1 MADTAITVALQLVG
15 SVIQLVDSVI
25 QFLSDQQ
32 QLRGTIDAELT
43 DIRDSLMIMQAYL
56 QDAERTEG
64 GSEMKKAFIE
74 RIRGVAHEME
84 DVLDEFMLHAPHQ
97 FSTNNILQAGYEF
110 CHHLKHLGPLNEI
123 HSDIQKIL
131 KRMRNL
137 RDDLRSL
144 GRPLQHGATS
154 SGSEEQILPEEDEI
168 IGFEKLKDE
177 LFCRL
182 KNEGGRSH
190 RRTISVVGPAGS
202 GKTTLL
208 NSIYRGKE
216 IANHFDCFAWL
227 YFSRNCNICPGIDA
241 EPSIYQDGS
250 NYSSFLRTSLQRKR
264 YIVVLDGVRF
274 EQDYRS
280 IEQALPDDFN
290 GSRIIIITR
299 THDAA
304 VGCAT
309 DHNHIYKMPEL
320 NHKDSWHL
328 FCKKAFRFRNG
339 KCPPEMEEVS
349 EQIVIKCEGL
359 PLAITT
365 VGSLLSRKPQLP
377 AEWVKVYN
385 NLATLILEANPGDS
399 VIMRTLLTSYND
411 LPNNLKTCF
420 LYFSILAE
428 DYSIR
433 CVRLIRL
440 WVAEGFVRG
449 SRNRTLEEVAEGYLN
464 ELIGRNLV
472 MVSRRD
478 FNGRIT
484 NCRVVNLVRDLLLIR
499 AENENFAAVVTDSA
513 VNCNSGGRIR
523 RLSIHSASTRGLT
536 IIRGFQLDRAR
547 TLFMAGLCS
556 VLSPHIG
563 EILQKFRLL
572 KVLDL
577 EDADLDVFPDAIVA
591 LTLLRYLSLSGTRV
605 KTIPESI
612 KKLHWLQFLDLKH
625 TLVTLLPKAIYALHN
640 LRHLLVSVR
649 SPRHKRAMFGNMK
662 DAEIFGVIKGLQLLQ
677 TLSLIKADRGPIFF
691 RELENLV
698 HLRKLGLVEIPGQ
711 FGWHLCASIKNMS
724 NLSSLHLRS
733 KSEGEYLD
741 LDHLDAFPSQ
751 LLQRLYLEGCLL
763 KLPTWICNL
772 SSLVKLHLKWSR
784 LIVSPTE
791 FLKDLP
797 NLMVLEM
804 VAAFT
809 GDILIFA
816 AEKFQKLKT
825 LHIEQFE
832 NLDQVLVFNGAMPK
846 LEKLT
851 ICSCM
856 CLHDLPHQIEDLK
869 CLEELLLYDMPQ
881 EFTNKL
887 GSSEHLWKVA
897 HIRVIQSF
905 TFDQANDSWY
915 FKNCS

>member
-1 MADTAITVALQLVG
+1 MADTAITVALQLVD
-15 SVIQLVDSVI
+15 SVIQLVDSI
-25 QFLSDQQ
+25 TQFLSDQQ
-32 QLRGTIDAELT
+32 QLRGAIDAELT
-43 DIRDSLMIMQAYL
+43 DIRDSLMVMQAYL
-56 QDAERTEG
+56 QDAEGAEG
-64 GSEMKKAFIE
+64 GGEMKKAFIK
-74 RIRGVAHEME
+74 RIRDVAHEME
-84 DVLDEFMLHAPHQ
+84 DVLDEFMLHAPRQ
-97 FSTNNILQAGYEF
+97 FSRNNILQAGYEF
-110 CHHLKHLGPLNEI
+110 CHYLKHLGPLNEI
-123 HSDIQKIL
+123 QSDIQKIR
-131 KRMRNL
+131 KRMQNL

-144 GRPLQHGATS
+144 GQPLQHGATS

-168 IGFEKLKDE
+168 IGFEELKNE
-177 LFCRL
+177 LLCRL
-182 KNEGGRSH
+182 KNEGGRSSQ

-202 GKTTLL
+202 GKTSLL
-208 NSIYRGKE
+208 NSIYHGKE
-216 IANHFDCFAWL
+216 VGSHFDCFAWL
-227 YFSRNCNICPGIDA
+227 HFSRNCNVNQIRQRLLSQICSGIDA
-241 EPSIYQDGS
+241 ELSIYQDGS
-250 NYSSFLRTSLQRKR
+250 NYSSFLRNYLQRKR

-274 EQDYRS
+274 EQDCRS
-280 IEQALPDDFN
+280 VEQALPDDFN

-304 VGCAT
+304 VACAT

-339 KCPPEMEEVS
+339 KCPKEMEEVS

-377 AEWVKVYN
+377 AEWIKVYN
-385 NLATLILEANPGDS
+385 NLATLISEANPGDS

-420 LYFSILAE
+420 LYFSILPE

-449 SRNRTLEEVAEGYLN
+449 SGSRTLEEVAEGYLN

-484 NCRVVNLVRDLLLIR
+484 SCRAANLVRDLLLIK
-499 AENENFAAVVTDSA
+499 AENENFAAVVTDSG

-523 RLSIHSASTRGLT
+523 CLSNHSDSTRGLT
-536 IIRGFQLDRAR
+536 IIKGFQLDRAR

-563 EILQKFRLL
+563 EILHKFRLL

-577 EDADLDVFPDAIVA
+577 EDAVLDVFPDAIVA
-591 LTLLRYLSLSGTRV
+591 LTLLRYLSLRGTRV

-625 TLVTLLPKAIYALHN
+625 TLVTWLPEAIYSLHN

-649 SPRHKRAMFGNMK
+649 SSRHKRAMFGNMK
-662 DAEIFGVIKGLQLLQ
+662 GAETFGVIKGLQLLQ
-677 TLSLIKADRGPIFF
+677 NLSLIKADRGPIFF
-691 RELENLV
+691 RELGNLV
-698 HLRKLGLVEIPGQ
+698 QLRKLGLVEIPRE

-751 LLQRLYLEGCLL
+751 LLQRLYLEGCLI
-763 KLPTWICNL
+763 KLPTWIFNL
-772 SSLVKLHLKWSR
+772 NSLVKLHLKWSR

-809 GDILIFA
+809 GEILIFA

-856 CLHDLPHQIEDLK
+856 SLYDLPHQIEDLK
-869 CLEELLLYDMPQ
+869 CLEELLLCDMPQ

-887 GSSEHLWKVA
+887 RSREHQWKVD
-897 HIRVIQSF
+897 HIRVISVLHL
-905 TFDQANDSWY
+905 
-915 FKNCS
+915 